1 MNRSTII
8 SLLLASFLFPFEASA
23 QKPEFCTFPYSC
35 PTAGRI
41 NPQVGER
48 GSQMKTILIGGRLE
62 RIEEFVFYDDGI
74 RVVDYRPLDEIP
86 SDMHGSPRK
95 MPAGTAVELTLE
107 IAEDCRLGEHF
118 FRLRT
123 HENLS
128 EMLSFWVSPFP
139 CVAENFWAHDKE
151 DAGNGTMARAQA
163 VELGTTVYGYH
174 PSYSTMD
181 HDFYAVELE
190 KGQRLTV
197 EVWSACFGFD
207 FHGGITDCAITVY
220 GPDQTRKIAYADDT
234 SLRDMDPI
242 VSLIAPETGTYFVN
256 IHQNMDFEGNLRH
269 YAAHFSEAPRPMI
282 TYPLGGEAGTEL
294 ALTLIEADGTETLVR
309 HLLPKE
315 PGAFEKSMIDY
326 RATEAVIA
334 NRLQV
339 ARFPNVLEDGKDHF
353 RPEQAQYFGGDLP
366 IAFNGRIEHEGKTDW
381 FRFRAKKGE
390 RYRVRTYAAALGS
403 SLDARLWIRPAEGTE
418 SRIDIAEDDSR
429 WVDRDWQGADKTSVI
444 KDRMDP
450 IAIFE
455 PDADGDYL
463 LGIADA
469 QRLFG
474 PDYVYRVE
482 IQPLI
487 DQAFI
492 YFPHDYRESS
502 HKRDRLVIH
511 RGNTTEHLLGILSG
525 TGNRYK
531 GGMEI
536 YAVGLPKGVT
546 FSCPPLKPGQ
556 NLTQASLTAS
566 ADAEPW
572 AGLIE
577 LKLRPT
583 EPGANFTGSFVHNVP
598 ATSRRGG
605 YNVVFNKTRRCGLAV
620 VEEAPIRVSVKQP
633 KLALARNAIL
643 DLEVEIERS
652 QGFEGGV
659 TVFAKWK
666 PPNVVTP
673 PPLIIPAGET
683 SGVYRLKANS
693 GVEPGRYPI
702 TLTARQE
709 KGGDRGWGT
718 GYHFVASPPID
729 LEISDPYLE
738 IKFERAAIERQKTGE
753 LAASINVIKPL
764 PGEATATLIRLPNG
778 VELVQPVTIR
788 PGDQSIQ
795 FPIRATK
802 DALTGQ
808 YQQIGCQITIQEQGQ
823 EIVQESGNGVL
834 RIDEERSR

>member
-1 MNRSTII
+1 MSRHILS
-8 SLLLASFLFPFEASA
+8 SLLLATLLHPFTVEANG
-23 QKPEFCTFPYSC
+23 KPDFCIFPYSC

-48 GSQMKTILIGGRLE
+48 GSQMKTTLIGGRLQQ
-62 RIEEFVFYDDGI
+62 IKEFIFYDKGI
-74 RVVDYRPLDEIP
+74 RVVDHRPLDAIP
-86 SDMHGSPRK
+86 HDIHGGRRE
-95 MPAGTAVELTLE
+95 MPPGTAVELTLE
-107 IAEDCRLGEHF
+107 IGDDCRLGEHF

-123 HENLS
+123 QENLS

-139 CVAENFWAHDKE
+139 CEPEKHWVHDDGK
-151 DAGNGTMARAQA
+151 GNGTMALAQP
-163 VELGTTVYGYH
+163 VKLGTTVYGYH
-174 PSYSTMD
+174 PSYSTID
-181 HDFYAVELE
+181 HDFYAVELK

-207 FHGGITDCAITVY
+207 FHRGLTDCAITVY
-220 GPDQTRKIAYADDT
+220 GPDQRRRIAYSDDT

-242 VSLIAPETGTYFVN
+242 VSLTAPVAGTYYVN
-256 IHQNMDFEGNLRH
+256 IHQNMDFEGALRH
-269 YAAHFSEAPRPMI
+269 YAAHFSDAKRPMI
-282 TYPLGGEAGTEL
+282 TYPLGGEAGKEL
-294 ALTLIEADGTETLVR
+294 ALTLIEADGTETSTSQQ
-309 HLLPKE
+309 LPEK
-315 PGAFEKSMIDY
+315 PGEFEKSMIDY
-326 RATEAVIA
+326 RATGAVIE

-339 ARFPNVLEDGKDHF
+339 ANFPNVLEDGGEHF
-353 RPEQAQYFGGDLP
+353 QPETAQVYEGELP
-366 IAFNGRIEHEGKTDW
+366 IAFNGRILHEGKTDW
-381 FRFRAKKGE
+381 FRFHAKKGE
-390 RYRVRTYAAALGS
+390 RYKVRTYAAALGS
-403 SLDARLWIRPAEGTE
+403 SIDARLWIQPAEGTK
-418 SRIDIAEDDSR
+418 SRINIAADDSS
-429 WVDRDWQGADKTSVI
+429 WVDRDWNGSDKTGVV

-455 PDADGDYL
+455 PDTDGDYL

-482 IQPLI
+482 IQPLVN
-487 DQAFI
+487 QAFL
-492 YFPHDYRESS
+492 YFPHDYRESP

-525 TGNRYK
+525 SGNNYR
-531 GGMEI
+531 GGMEV

-546 FSCPPLKPGQ
+546 FSCPPVKPGQ
-556 NLTQASLTAS
+556 KLTQISLTA
-566 ADAEPW
+566 APDAEPW
-572 AGLIE
+572 GGLIE

-583 EPGANFTGSFVHNVP
+583 EPGADFTGSFVHNVP

-633 KLALARNAIL
+633 KIALARNAIL

-652 QGFEGGV
+652 HGFEGGV
-659 TVFAKWK
+659 TVSAKWK
-666 PPNVVTP
+666 PANVVTP

-683 SGVYRLKANS
+683 SGIFRLKANS
-693 GVEPGRYPI
+693 NVEPGHYPI

-709 KGGDRGWGT
+709 KGGNNGWGT

-738 IKFERAAIERQKTGE
+738 IVFERAAIERKKTGE
-753 LAASINVIKPL
+753 LAASIKVIKPL
-764 PGEATATLIRLPNG
+764 PGAATATLIRLPSG
-778 VELVQPVTIR
+778 VKLVKPVTIK
-788 PGDQSIQ
+788 PGDKQVR
-795 FPIRATK
+795 FPILATK

-808 YQQIGCQITIQEQGQ
+808 YKQIGCQITIQEGGQ
-823 EIVQESGNGVL
+823 EIVQESGSGVL